1 VALVA
6 RSLLAAGLLAF
17 AAMKLSWIYDGNGTA
32 VDLVIALAECVAAGL
47 VAWRRTAVKSALI
60 VGFVF
65 FGASLVAGILWFGGS
80 GSTCHCLGHV
90 RLHAGERLAWSLS
103 VFATSITVAWIVH
116 RATIRVS

>member
-65 FGASLVAGILWFGGS
+65 FGASLVAGILWFGGGASGIRVGWCRVSMSWAVGSSTTALILRANPVGS
-80 GSTCHCLGHV
+80 GS
-90 RLHAGERLAWSLS
+90 
-103 VFATSITVAWIVH
+103 
-116 RATIRVS
+116 